1 MKRKGFTL
9 IELLAVIVIL
19 AIIALIATPKV
30 LDIIDNS
37 KEASIKISVKNY
49 LNGVEQAI
57 SLEDLN
63 GKVIKNGKYY
73 IMNNGNICSNE
84 LVDNKC
90 SETEIKIDVKGNKPT
105 SGIIFITDGTV
116 IGDTTL
122 IMSGYY
128 IKYDED
134 KNEYLLSKIKLYD
147 IEFKLTNINSD
158 SKNEVQIKN
167 IETKTLI
174 FKAPEGYNLPY
185 NITVIGA
192 QYTWDKTTGTLIL
205 SKATDKVIITINGV
219 EIKTFKNGEVVY
231 FNVDTGT
238 KCSNYTETQSNTGV
252 NSGCMKFYAFNDD
265 GGDKVN
271 LILDHNTTAL
281 IAWNSSGRNTSGPN
295 EVLTQLK
302 TDTYLWQG
310 TETPSNYTNTDY
322 TVDYNNYKAR
332 IITANEIAKI
342 TGNTEWDETT
352 ATDFYYFDSK
362 TTTESSTCTEGRNT
376 TGCQYGWLYD
386 RTHISCTDYG
396 CLNNADS
403 TTTSYMHGY
412 WSVSSSAGDINYAW
426 YVDLSGLIDNRFTV
440 DDSDYHGVR
449 PVIEVLKSKLN

>member
-1 MKRKGFTL
+1 M
-9 IELLAVIVIL
+9 
-19 AIIALIATPKV
+19 
-30 LDIIDNS
+30 
-37 KEASIKISVKNY
+37 
-49 LNGVEQAI
+49 
-57 SLEDLN
+57 
-63 GKVIKNGKYY
+63 
-73 IMNNGNICSNE
+73 
-84 LVDNKC
+84 
-90 SETEIKIDVKGNKPT
+90 
-105 SGIIFITDGTV
+105 
-116 IGDTTL
+116 
-122 IMSGYY
+122 
-128 IKYDED
+128 
-134 KNEYLLSKIKLYD
+134 
-147 IEFKLTNINSD
+147 
-158 SKNEVQIKN
+158 
-167 IETKTLI
+167 
-174 FKAPEGYNLPY
+174 
-185 NITVIGA
+185 
-192 QYTWDKTTGTLIL
+192 
-205 SKATDKVIITINGV
+205 
-219 EIKTFKNGEVVY
+219 
-231 FNVDTGT
+231 DTGT

-386 RTHISCTDYG
+386 RTNKSCTTYG

-403 TTTSYMHGY
+403 SMTGYGY
-412 WSVSSSAGDINYAW
+412 WTASSRADYSNNAW
-426 YVDLSGLIDNRFTV
+426 YV
-440 DDSDYHGVR
+440 YHTARVLDHAAVEGVSYFGVR
-449 PVIEVLKSKLN
+449 PVITISKSLIK

>member
-19 AIIALIATPKV
+19 AIIALIATPIV

-105 SGIIFITDGTV
+105 SGIIFITDG
-116 IGDTTL
+116 
-122 IMSGYY
+122 
-128 IKYDED
+128 
-134 KNEYLLSKIKLYD
+134 
-147 IEFKLTNINSD
+147 
-158 SKNEVQIKN
+158 
-167 IETKTLI
+167 
-174 FKAPEGYNLPY
+174 
-185 NITVIGA
+185 TVIGA

>member
-19 AIIALIATPKV
+19 AIIALIATPVV

-116 IGDTTL
+116 TGDTTL

-134 KNEYLLSKIKLYD
+134 KNEYSLSKIKLYD

-167 IETKTLI
+167 IDTKTLI
-174 FKAPEGYNLPY
+174 FKAPEGYNLPD
-185 NITVIGA
+185 NITVRGA
-192 QYTWDKTTGTLIL
+192 QYTWDKTTGTLVL

-231 FNVDTGT
+231 FNVDTGE

-252 NSGCMKFYAFNDD
+252 KSGCMKFYAFNDD

-271 LILDHNTTAL
+271 LILDHNTTANIL
-281 IAWNSSGRNTSGPN
+281 WVNYDTFNPGP
-295 EVLTQLK
+295 EDLLVQLK
-302 TDTYLWQG
+302 IDTDSWKG
-310 TETPSNYTNTDY
+310 TEVPTNYNSEFY
-322 TVDYNNYKAR
+322 NVDYKNYKAR
-332 IITANEIAKI
+332 IILAQEIATI
-342 TGNTEWDETT
+342 TGNN
-352 ATDFYYFDSK
+352 DFVFDDFIEEYYYF
-362 TTTESSTCTEGRNT
+362 STHTSNPSATCNDENIS
-376 TGCQYGWLYD
+376 GCQYGWLYD
-386 RTHISCTDYG
+386 RTSTGCTTYG

-403 TTTSYMHGY
+403 GMTGFGY
-412 WSVSSSAGDINYAW
+412 WTLTYSFYNGELTHAWAVSCDES
-426 YVDLSGLIDNRFTV
+426 LIAMAVYNE
-440 DDSDYHGVR
+440 SDFGIR